1 MEDHMPFGL
10 LKRYLFSLRTV
21 IVLAVAMGVFLSSV
35 LAYLDF
41 ASRARHEHIANLEVE
56 LVRLATLTA
65 LAMREPIWQFSPEQA
80 ESILDSV
87 FINPDILSV
96 EVKDHKDQVFARR
109 IRASLPNALPP
120 DQSISATQA
129 IQRDGA
135 LVGHITVAMSTAGY
149 MAKLETARAQYIR
162 TTSIVLGGSLVII
175 LMALQWGLVRPVRRL
190 VASSTLIAQGQLDAP
205 IPLVYST
212 ELDTLAGALE
222 STRLALLALFADV
235 KARNQSLADAN
246 EHLEQRVAERTYSLE
261 TALVSL
267 QRAQEEIIQTEKLA
281 SLGRVVAGVAH
292 ELNTP
297 IGNALVVA
305 TTIAAHLQTL
315 QKEINSGTLRRSTLS
330 LVTEQSLEGI
340 AIFVGN
346 VQRAAHLISNF
357 KQVAID
363 QTSDQRRV
371 FDLAQ
376 VSADV
381 LSMVG
386 PAIRKA
392 NCELVTDMEPG
403 VQCDSFPGAYGQVLS
418 NLVMNAALHGY
429 PDGTGGRIHI
439 RTQRVSPDEVSLTV
453 SDEGQGMTDEVRQR
467 IFDPFFTTRLG
478 AGGSGLGM
486 NIVHGIVTRALDGAV
501 TVKSA
506 PGQGAEVTVRFARVA
521 LQHARAA
528 QGGNRLSV

>member
-1 MEDHMPFGL
+1 MEAHAMGNHMPLGL

-21 IVLAVAMGVFLSSV
+21 VVFAVLAGVVLSSV

-41 ASRARHEHIANLEVE
+41 ASRARQEHIANLEVE
-56 LVRLATLTA
+56 LGRLATLTA

-96 EVKDHKDQVFARR
+96 EVKDHEDQVFARR
-109 IRASLPNALPP
+109 IRDALPNDSSP

-129 IQRDGA
+129 IRRDGA
-135 LVGHITVAMSTAGY
+135 LVGHISVVMSTAGY
-149 MAKLETARAQYIR
+149 LAKLEAARAQYIR
-162 TTSIVLGGSLVII
+162 TTSIVLAGSLVII

-246 EHLEQRVAERTYSLE
+246 EHLEQRVADRTHSLE

-267 QRAQEEIIQTEKLA
+267 QRAQDEIIQTEKLA

-305 TTIAAHLQTL
+305 TTIAAHLETL
-315 QKEINSGTLRRSTLS
+315 QKEITGGTLRRSTLA

-340 AIFVGN
+340 AIFVSN
-346 VQRAAHLISNF
+346 VQRAAQLISNF

-392 NCELVTDMEPG
+392 NCELVTEMEAD
-403 VQCDSFPGAYGQVLS
+403 VRCDSFPGAYGQVLS

-429 PDGTGGRIHI
+429 PDDAGGRIWI
-439 RTQRVSPDEVSLTV
+439 RTQRVSLDEVSLTV
-453 SDEGQGMTDEVRQR
+453 RDEGKGMNDEVRQR

-506 PGQGAEVTVRFARVA
+506 PGQGAEVTVRFASVA
-521 LQHARAA
+521 L
-528 QGGNRLSV
+528 

>member
-1 MEDHMPFGL
+1 MGNYMPLGL

-21 IVLAVAMGVFLSSV
+21 VVLAVAAGVFLSSV

-41 ASRARHEHIANLEVE
+41 ASRARQEHIATLEVE
-56 LVRLATLTA
+56 LGRLATLTA

-87 FINPDILSV
+87 FINPNILSV

-109 IRASLPNALPP
+109 VRPAQPNGSAP
-120 DQSISATQA
+120 DQAISANQA

-135 LVGHITVAMSTAGY
+135 LVGHISVAMSTAGY
-149 MAKLETARAQYIR
+149 LAKLEAARAQYIR
-162 TTSIVLGGSLVII
+162 TTSIVLAGSLVII

-246 EHLEQRVAERTYSLE
+246 EHLEQRVADRTHSLE

-305 TTIAAHLQTL
+305 TTIASHLETL
-315 QKEINSGTLRRSTLS
+315 QKEINSGTLRRSTLA

-340 AIFVGN
+340 AIFVSN
-346 VQRAAHLISNF
+346 VQRAAQLISNF

-386 PAIRKA
+386 PAIRRA
-392 NCELVTDMEPG
+392 NCELVTDMEPS
-403 VQCDSFPGAYGQVLS
+403 VRCDSFPGAYGQVLS
-418 NLVMNAALHGY
+418 NLVMNAAVHGY
-429 PDGTGGRIHI
+429 PDGTGGRIRI
-439 RTQRVSPDEVSLTV
+439 RTQRISPDEVSLTV
-453 SDEGQGMTDEVRQR
+453 SDEGKGMTDEVRQR

-486 NIVHGIVTRALDGAV
+486 NIVHGIVTRALGGAV

-506 PGQGAEVTVRFARVA
+506 PGQGAEVTVRFASVA
-521 LQHARAA
+521 LQHASTP
-528 QGGNRLSV
+528 QGGNSLSA